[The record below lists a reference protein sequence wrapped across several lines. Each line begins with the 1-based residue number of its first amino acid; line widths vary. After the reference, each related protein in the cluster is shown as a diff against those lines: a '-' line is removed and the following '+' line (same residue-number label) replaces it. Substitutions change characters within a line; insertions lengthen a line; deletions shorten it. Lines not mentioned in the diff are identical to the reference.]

1 VHLSIAH
8 LWNIVRKINS
18 GQAFVDLGWLFCTWA
33 LYTVVLELVLD
44 VTLFPFVKTA
54 NMPLLGIGVVSI
66 IIGLLLTKSYIGI
79 ITLFLDV
86 ISNFVDIISYIR
98 LYAVGAASLAV
109 AQAFNEMALGVGF
122 EGFASLGAALIL
134 FAGHGLNIILGAMG
148 VMVHG
153 IRLNTLEFSG
163 HAGVEW
169 AGIHFNPFR
178 KNKENFSE
186 STN

>member
-1 VHLSIAH
+1 MQI
-8 LWNIVRKINS
+8 
-18 GQAFVDLGWLFCTWA
+18 
-33 LYTVVLELVLD
+33 
-44 VTLFPFVKTA
+44 
-54 NMPLLGIGVVSI
+54 PLLGTGAALVAL
-66 IIGLLLTKSYIGI
+66 GLLLTKSYIGI

-109 AQAFNEMALGVGF
+109 AQAFNGMALGDNLDGRF
-122 EGFASLGAALIL
+122 TFGAVLIL
-134 FAGHGLNIILGAMG
+134 LAGHTLNIVLAAMG

-169 AGIHFNPFR
+169 AGIHYNPF
-178 KNKENFSE
+178 KKSENNF
-186 STN
+186 NN

>member
-1 VHLSIAH
+1 MGTS
-8 LWNIVRKINS
+8 VR
-18 GQAFVDLGWLFCTWA
+18 VGWWGTLLVA
-33 LYTVVLELVLD
+33 L
-44 VTLFPFVKTA
+44 
-54 NMPLLGIGVVSI
+54 
-66 IIGLLLTKSYIGI
+66 GLLLTKSYIAI

-98 LYAVGAASLAV
+98 LYAVGAASLSV

-122 EGFASLGAALIL
+122 DGIASLGAALIL
-134 FAGHGLNIILGAMG
+134 FAGHTLNIVLAAMG

-169 AGIHFNPFR
+169 SGIHFKPFR
-178 KNKENFSE
+178 KTEDNV
-186 STN
+186 